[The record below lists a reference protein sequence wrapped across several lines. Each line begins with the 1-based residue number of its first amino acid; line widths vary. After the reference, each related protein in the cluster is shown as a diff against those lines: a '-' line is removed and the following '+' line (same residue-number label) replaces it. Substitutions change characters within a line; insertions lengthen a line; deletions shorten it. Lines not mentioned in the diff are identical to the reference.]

1 MILEL
6 EIFLLKIT
14 ILLLSLYY
22 NKSSTPLEKIFKAS
36 IFFRKIILKSE
47 SYVPAFVKNVV

>member
-1 MILEL
+1 MILKL

-22 NKSSTPLEKIFKAS
+22 KKSSTPLEKKS
-36 IFFRKIILKSE
+36 KHRFF
-47 SYVPAFVKNVV
+47 